1 MDKIIIRI
9 IITTYRLRLEHIIG
23 GPTWRRFLRFST
35 RVSLQSAFHLLPC
48 NRQYS
53 VPSFR
58 RVFSTVPTRLPGDPA
73 CCLHCVLVALCL
85 CLCILVAGDRV
96 VYSLRLVNFS
106 VFVSFR
112 SCVLLLVAYI
122 VCLWLFVCAVY
133 SLRLVIFSVF
143 VSFRSCVR
151 LSVT

>member
-1 MDKIIIRI
+1 MAELSALLD
-9 IITTYRLRLEHIIG
+9 
-23 GPTWRRFLRFST
+23 T
-35 RVSLQSAFHLLPC
+35 RVAAVCVSPVPC

-112 SCVLLLVAYI
+112 SCVLLSVAYI